1 MRLAVVGVTGAVGTA
16 ILHIL
21 DERDLAI
28 SELVPVATAR
38 SAGRSITHRGRQLEV
53 RGISPEVFEGVD
65 IALFDTPDEASAE
78 WAPIAAEKGAVV
90 VDNSATWR
98 LAPDV
103 PLVVPEVNPEA
114 VFDRPRGIIASPN
127 CTMLTLILALAP
139 LHRHARLRRAI
150 VSSYQSASGAGKA
163 GIDELWSQ
171 VERTARAREK
181 VVAGLG
187 RDVLPTGT
195 VFPHPLA
202 MNVVPRIGSVAAS
215 GYTGEEEKLRD
226 ETRKVL
232 VLPGLPLTAT
242 CVRVPTVIGHGVA
255 VHAEFERSIDA
266 HEARAILADAP
277 GVELRDDAA
286 NGVMP
291 TPLEA
296 AGRDPVYV
304 GRIRQDPHDPRAIEW
319 FAVTDN
325 LRKGAALNTVQI
337 AELLSGA
344 VPAPVSGGSV
354 MGGQPIDSTHCLR
367 QAGASNGLLKY
378 SVTRASFPSRSSATP
393 T

>member
-1 MRLAVVGVTGAVGTA
+1 MKLAVVGATGAVGTA
-16 ILHIL
+16 ILRIL

-38 SAGRSITHRGRQLEV
+38 SAGRLITHRGRDLEV
-53 RGISPEVFEGVD
+53 RAISREVFEGVEM
-65 IALFDTPDEASAE
+65 ALFDTPDEASAE
-78 WAPIAAEKGAVV
+78 WVPIAAASGAVV
-90 VDNSATWR
+90 GDNSAAWR
-98 LAPDV
+98 LAADV

-114 VFDRPRGIIASPN
+114 VLDRPRGIIASPN
-127 CTMLTLILALAP
+127 CTMLTLVVPLAP
-139 LHRHARLRRAI
+139 LHRHAGLRRVI

-163 GIDELWSQ
+163 GIDELWAQ
-171 VERTARAREK
+171 VASAAGAK
-181 VVAGLG
+181 DAVVAGLG
-187 RDVLPTGT
+187 RDVLESGT
-195 VFPHPLA
+195 VFPQPLA

-232 VLPGLPLTAT
+232 ALPELPLTAT

-255 VHAEFERSIDA
+255 VHAEFEREVGAD
-266 HEARAILADAP
+266 EARAILADAA

-304 GRIRQDPHDPRAIEW
+304 GRIRQDPHDRHTLEW

-337 AELLSGA
+337 AELLVAREEGA
-344 VPAPVSGGSV
+344 
-354 MGGQPIDSTHCLR
+354 R
-367 QAGASNGLLKY
+367 
-378 SVTRASFPSRSSATP
+378 
-393 T
+393 